1 MSTRSIYRLSDGVF
15 TGARVSGAE
24 RVILANTP
32 AGCGAIDGAWD
43 AAAWRVDLATG
54 QPVPYTPPPP
64 PDEVLAQAARAW
76 RDQQLAACD
85 WVSLRAADTGQ
96 PVPAAWQAYRQALR
110 DITHQP
116 GWPRDIVRPVAP
128 DTQG

>member
-1 MSTRSIYRLSDGVF
+1 MKRASFYSLATGLLTGSHFSGNEAALRL
-15 TGARVSGAE
+15 
-24 RVILANTP
+24 NTP

-128 DTQG
+128 ETQG